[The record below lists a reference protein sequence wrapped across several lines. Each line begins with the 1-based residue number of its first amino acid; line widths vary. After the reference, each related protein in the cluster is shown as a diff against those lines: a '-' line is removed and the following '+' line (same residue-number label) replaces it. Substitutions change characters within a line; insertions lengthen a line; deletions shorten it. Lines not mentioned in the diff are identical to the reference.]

1 MFDHVLSV
9 VVDFSPEVIDHEG
22 LSEVVFIVGERH
34 GLKMECHSCSTLEI
48 SELVF
53 TSGCVAIG
61 VEELSHG
68 SSVFR
73 EVWVFSSVVPFLIV
87 VDNVISLWG
96 EELVDLFVLEDGV
109 QDPNFIDSGFSTS
122 VSDSCSCY
130 ECEESEVDFPDEC
143 LVEHQEAETG
153 VTNEGSSPAVIGS
166 VKSLVDLIDI
176 ISCSH
181 SPFPEVILEEVVAVV
196 ELVRVSLSLSLR
208 NEKWVT

>member
-1 MFDHVLSV
+1 VPEDEDSLGPESFFSLDEMFDHVLSV
-9 VVDFSPEVIDHEG
+9 VVDFSPEIVDHEG

-34 GLKMECHSCSTLEI
+34 GFEMECHGCSTLEI

-53 TSGCVAIG
+53 ASSGVAIG
-61 VEELSHG
+61 VKELSHG

-109 QDPNFIDSGFSTS
+109 QDPNFIDRGFSTS
-122 VSDSCSCY
+122 VSNSCSSY

-143 LVEHQEAETG
+143 LVEH
-153 VTNEGSSPAVIGS
+153 
-166 VKSLVDLIDI
+166 
-176 ISCSH
+176 
-181 SPFPEVILEEVVAVV
+181 
-196 ELVRVSLSLSLR
+196 
-208 NEKWVT
+208 